1 MRKSGMR
8 LSGDWESFS
17 PIRMKE
23 SKGRSGGPG
32 RNEEMKKAVVCEKE
46 ERKRQ
51 RKVALCNLRAKK
63 RWKFWEKRLWI
74 LFWLAI
80 LRNARTASSTTLWG
94 CTVAG
99 CTDYDVS
106 DGFSDS
112 NTDWKILLFK
122 EERTAS
128 CKLYPRSFCDFSSGI
143 GGDIIRFAS
152 AVLGLNNWE
161 ACRYLIEAFSL
172 PFSLSGHTD
181 NREQIRRREQ
191 ERQRQQE
198 KERRFKAAWVA
209 EADRLKTWEN
219 VYQRAITE
227 KVFPPLSDLQTF
239 TVGELQKV
247 SYELDVLCIYG
258 SRREQEAILIS
269 EGWEL

>member
-1 MRKSGMR
+1 
-8 LSGDWESFS
+8 
-17 PIRMKE
+17 
-23 SKGRSGGPG
+23 
-32 RNEEMKKAVVCEKE
+32 MKKAVVCEKE

-51 RKVALCNLRAKK
+51 RKAALCNLRAKK

-198 KERRFKAAWVA
+198 KEKGQAQAPSQQQQPQQQ
-209 EADRLKTWEN
+209 EQQPQQQEQQPQQQEQPPQQQQQKKPQQQQQQQQQQE
-219 VYQRAITE
+219 YE
-227 KVFPPLSDLQTF
+227 KKQ
-239 TVGELQKV
+239 
-247 SYELDVLCIYG
+247 
-258 SRREQEAILIS
+258 
-269 EGWEL
+269 

>member
-1 MRKSGMR
+1 
-8 LSGDWESFS
+8 
-17 PIRMKE
+17 
-23 SKGRSGGPG
+23 
-32 RNEEMKKAVVCEKE
+32 MKKAVVCEKE

-51 RKVALCNLRAKK
+51 RKAALCNLRAKK

-143 GGDIIRFAS
+143 GGDIIGFAS

-181 NREQIRRREQ
+181 NRGRYAAVSRRDSGSRK
-191 ERQRQQE
+191 RNGDLKQRG
-198 KERRFKAAWVA
+198 W
-209 EADRLKTWEN
+209 
-219 VYQRAITE
+219 QRWTG
-227 KVFPPLSDLQTF
+227 SRHGRTF
-239 TVGELQKV
+239 ISGPLQKRY
-247 SYELDVLCIYG
+247 SLPCLICRHSQSENCRRYLMSWMCFAYMAAGG
-258 SRREQEAILIS
+258 SRRPY
-269 EGWEL
+269 

>member
-1 MRKSGMR
+1 MFVRKRKENDSEKLHSAILERKNDGNFGKSVCGFFSGWRFCGMLGLLLQR
-8 LSGDWESFS
+8 LCGDVLWLAALTMTLAMAS
-17 PIRMKE
+17 PI
-23 SKGRSGGPG
+23 
-32 RNEEMKKAVVCEKE
+32 
-46 ERKRQ
+46 
-51 RKVALCNLRAKK
+51 L
-63 RWKFWEKRLWI
+63 I
-74 LFWLAI
+74 LI
-80 LRNARTASSTTLWG
+80 
-94 CTVAG
+94 
-99 CTDYDVS
+99 
-106 DGFSDS
+106 
-112 NTDWKILLFK
+112 WKILLFK

-209 EADRLKTWEN
+209 EVERLKTWEN